1 MQALTTQY
9 MPDRLVQAFGGA
21 EKFLALPRYE
31 IDKSNYGMLRDYPDF
46 IWYDEVTEPIMIGVD
61 QYRRT
66 FIVFKFQFVTPEKTV
81 KLTEVLF
88 QRYTDEAFWTSAS
101 CPCGIYSIMATPSI
115 HYDILQQVLDNK
127 RVVNVHNIYNDLTG
141 DYVLG

>member
-1 MQALTTQY
+1 MQELTTQY

-31 IDKSNYGMLRDYPDF
+31 IDNSNYGMLRDYPDF
-46 IWYDEVTEPIMIGVD
+46 IRYDSVTEPIMIGVD

-88 QRYTDEAFWTSAS
+88 QRYTENPFWTSAS
-101 CPCGIYSIMATPSI
+101 CPCGVYSIMANPSI
-115 HYDILQQVLDNK
+115 QYDILQQVLDNK